1 MRMNMQSPV
10 WLQRSVSMNQ
20 SHTEQRREQQMEYA
34 DVCIEPITLPGA
46 R

>member
-34 DVCIEPITLPGA
+34 DVCIEPIMLPGA